1 VFFGGQNP
9 VGKSFAVPTQGKP
22 GRPFEVVGMVED
34 AAYKDV
40 HDAML
45 PVAYVPLNTVDATG
59 VLQPRSSG
67 IFVVRTASSD
77 PAVLA
82 AILRQEVQRAQP
94 EFRVRNVTTQME
106 LVRAQTIRERLLAM
120 LAGFFAVVALLLA
133 AIGLYGV
140 LHYSVQQ
147 REREIGIRIA
157 LGAGAAN
164 IARLVTVRVFA
175 MVMIGA
181 GTGVALGMASVRYV
195 STLLY
200 GVKPTDPTML
210 MVPAMVLLAAA
221 CLASMPAA
229 MRAVRIDPAEMLRA
243 E

>member
-1 VFFGGQNP
+1 
-9 VGKSFAVPTQGKP
+9 
-22 GRPFEVVGMVED
+22 M
-34 AAYKDV
+34 
-40 HDAML
+40 
-45 PVAYVPLNTVDATG
+45 
-59 VLQPRSSG
+59 
-67 IFVVRTASSD
+67 FVVRTVSD

-82 AILRQEVQRAQP
+82 ATLRQEVQRVQP
-94 EFRVRNVTTQME
+94 EFRVRNVTPQME
-106 LVRAQTIRERLLAM
+106 MVRSQTIRERLLAM

-140 LHYSVQQ
+140 LHYSVLQ

-175 MVMIGA
+175 MVVIGA
-181 GTGVALGMASVRYV
+181 GTGVALGMASVRFV

-200 GVKPTDPTML
+200 GVKATDPTML
-210 MVPAMVLLAAA
+210 IVPATVLLAAA
-221 CLASMPAA
+221 CLAAMPAA
-229 MRAVRIDPAEMLRA
+229 MRALRIDPAEMLRA